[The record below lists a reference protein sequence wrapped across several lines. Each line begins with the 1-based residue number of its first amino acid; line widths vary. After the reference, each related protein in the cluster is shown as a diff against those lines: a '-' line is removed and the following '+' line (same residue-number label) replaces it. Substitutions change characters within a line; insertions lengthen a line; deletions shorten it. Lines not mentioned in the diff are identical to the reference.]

1 MSESFSEEL
10 KKELVKQ
17 AVKNLEDP
25 FKMLTVKDV
34 AKDLYMGENKTNEI
48 FNREDFPSVN
58 IGKTRKIQK
67 IAYILWKM
75 EKRIDVIWKKASIQK
90 YTLTEQTFGQMQYK
104 DMRNLYISSISFI
117 RNFNNRKVEKKKVR
131 RYG

>member
-1 MSESFSEEL
+1 MNENFSEEL

-17 AVKNLEDP
+17 AIKSLDDP

-34 AKDLYMGENKTNEI
+34 AKYLYMGENKTNEI
-48 FNREDFPSVN
+48 FNRADFPSVN

-75 EKRIDVIWKKASIQK
+75 KKRLMLYEKFKKHLYKS
-90 YTLTEQTFGQMQYK
+90 TLWRADFCT
-104 DMRNLYISSISFI
+104 NAI
-117 RNFNNRKVEKKKVR
+117 
-131 RYG
+131 

>member
-1 MSESFSEEL
+1 MNDSFSEEL

-17 AVKNLEDP
+17 AVKSLDDP

-48 FNREDFPSVN
+48 FNRADFPSIN

-67 IAYILWKM
+67 ISYILWKM
-75 EKRIDVIWKKASIQK
+75 EKRIDVI
-90 YTLTEQTFGQMQYK
+90 
-104 DMRNLYISSISFI
+104 
-117 RNFNNRKVEKKKVR
+117 
-131 RYG
+131 

>member
-1 MSESFSEEL
+1 MNKSFSEEL

-17 AVKNLEDP
+17 AIKSLDDP

-75 EKRIDVIWKKASIQK
+75 EKRIDVIWKI
-90 YTLTEQTFGQMQYK
+90 
-104 DMRNLYISSISFI
+104 
-117 RNFNNRKVEKKKVR
+117 
-131 RYG
+131 

>member
-1 MSESFSEEL
+1 MNQNFSEEL
-10 KKELVKQ
+10 RKELVKQ

-48 FNREDFPSVN
+48 FNRADFSSVN

-75 EKRIDVIWKKASIQK
+75 EKRVDVI
-90 YTLTEQTFGQMQYK
+90 
-104 DMRNLYISSISFI
+104 
-117 RNFNNRKVEKKKVR
+117 
-131 RYG
+131 

>member
-1 MSESFSEEL
+1 MNENFSEEL

-17 AVKNLEDP
+17 AVKNLDDP

-34 AKDLYMGENKTNEI
+34 AKDLYKTNEI
-48 FNREDFPSVN
+48 FNRADFPSVN

-75 EKRIDVIWKKASIQK
+75 EKRIDVIWKI
-90 YTLTEQTFGQMQYK
+90 
-104 DMRNLYISSISFI
+104 
-117 RNFNNRKVEKKKVR
+117 
-131 RYG
+131 

>member
-1 MSESFSEEL
+1 MNENFSEEL

-17 AVKNLEDP
+17 AIKSLDDP

-48 FNREDFPSVN
+48 FNRADFPSVN

-75 EKRIDVIWKKASIQK
+75 KKGLMLYEKFKKHLYKS
-90 YTLTEQTFGQMQYK
+90 TLWRADFCTNAT
-104 DMRNLYISSISFI
+104 
-117 RNFNNRKVEKKKVR
+117 
-131 RYG
+131 

>member
-1 MSESFSEEL
+1 MNENFSEEL

-17 AVKNLEDP
+17 ALKSLDDP

-48 FNREDFPSVN
+48 FNRADFPSVN
-58 IGKTRKIQK
+58 ICKTRKIQK

-75 EKRIDVIWKKASIQK
+75 EKRIDVIWKI
-90 YTLTEQTFGQMQYK
+90 
-104 DMRNLYISSISFI
+104 
-117 RNFNNRKVEKKKVR
+117 
-131 RYG
+131 

>member
-1 MSESFSEEL
+1 FIFLLIKYPKWIYKISKEDKIMNESFSKEL

-17 AVKNLEDP
+17 AVKSLDDP

-34 AKDLYMGENKTNEI
+34 AKGLYMVENKTNEI
-48 FNREDFPSVN
+48 FNRADFPSVN

-75 EKRIDVIWKKASIQK
+75 EKRIDVI
-90 YTLTEQTFGQMQYK
+90 
-104 DMRNLYISSISFI
+104 
-117 RNFNNRKVEKKKVR
+117 
-131 RYG
+131 